1 MLIDMRSYT
10 CKPGMLQKH
19 IELYKA
25 FGKAPQS
32 RALGEPVAWMTTET
46 GNVNQFVHLW
56 AYKDAADRATKRAAM
71 EADPDWQEYKRRS
84 AELGA
89 LVHQENRLMQQ
100 CDFFPLAAKSGE

>member
-46 GNVNQFVHLW
+46 GNINQFVHLW
-56 AYKDAADRATKRAAM
+56 AYKDAACLLYTSPSPRDQRGTRM
-71 EADPDWQEYKRRS
+71 PSS
-84 AELGA
+84 A
-89 LVHQENRLMQQ
+89 
-100 CDFFPLAAKSGE
+100 